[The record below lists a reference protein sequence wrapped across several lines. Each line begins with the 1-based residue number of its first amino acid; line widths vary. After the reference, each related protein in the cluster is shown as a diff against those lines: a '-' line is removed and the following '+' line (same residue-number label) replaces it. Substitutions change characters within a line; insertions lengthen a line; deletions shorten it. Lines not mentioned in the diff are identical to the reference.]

1 MIILT
6 DQEMNQAN
14 ELADIRNNGMTQYRK
29 EPGLNRHQHFIG
41 ALGEIAFGR
50 LFGLEVEMIQKPQ
63 GDDGVDFFMDGRSI
77 DVKTSEAPFPKLIS
91 LKSKIRA
98 DIYVLAHTKKNKVAF
113 LGWIRKQN
121 FIDKHKTLIGVQGS
135 PWYVTNECLN
145 PITTL

>member
-14 ELADIRNNGMTQYRK
+14 ELADIRNNGMIQYRK
-29 EPGLNRHQHFIG
+29 EPGLNRHQHFVG
-41 ALGEIAFGR
+41 AKGEIAFAR
-50 LFGLEVEMIQKPQ
+50 LFGLTVEMVHKPE
-63 GDDGVDFFMDGRSI
+63 GDDGVDFFMDGKCI

-91 LKSKIRA
+91 KKSKIRA

-121 FIDKHKTLIGVQGS
+121 FIDKHQTLIGVQGS